1 MCIPNKIEDLNL
13 SEFNM
18 LTEINELKTL
28 TKHTLS
34 ECKCE
39 FDGRI
44 SNSDQWW
51 NNDKCWCECKK
62 CYECEKDYIWNP
74 TTCSFKNGKYL
85 GSIMDDSAIMC
96 DEIIES
102 YKKETKIIPTNF
114 ISILC
119 YYTFIF
125 VTSFILVLRA
135 EWGAKLVIPGIL
147 HLTSFILVL
156 RVALVA

>member
-1 MCIPNKIEDLNL
+1 
-13 SEFNM
+13 
-18 LTEINELKTL
+18 
-28 TKHTLS
+28 
-34 ECKCE
+34 
-39 FDGRI
+39 
-44 SNSDQWW
+44 
-51 NNDKCWCECKK
+51 
-62 CYECEKDYIWNP
+62 
-74 TTCSFKNGKYL
+74 
-85 GSIMDDSAIMC
+85 MDDSAIMC

-125 VTSFILVLRA
+125 ITSFILVLRT